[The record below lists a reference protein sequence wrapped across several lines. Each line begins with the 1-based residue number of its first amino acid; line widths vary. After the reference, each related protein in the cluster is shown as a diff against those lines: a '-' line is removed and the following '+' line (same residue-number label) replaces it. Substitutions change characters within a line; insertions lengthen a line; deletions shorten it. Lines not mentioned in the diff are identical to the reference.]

1 MAETGAL
8 RYQSLIDAGAP
19 QAEADAW
26 KERQKET
33 MRAAGAPQ
41 PEIDHYWGD
50 AEPDMAPVHNLAAI
64 DQVRRNQARP
74 ATNLVEDFVGA
85 WQRSNVGLTYNQKL
99 PMFTP
104 RNSTLASAI
113 VSGIGQLGGDLPT
126 MIGAG
131 ALTSESGPIVAGA
144 ATFAAPEAYRQV
156 MVDYL
161 THKND
166 VRSPSYNEVWERISA
181 GTWETAKAGLIG
193 GISVPVGG
201 AIGGAVLRATGSR
214 ALGSAADVTAMT
226 AAATAAGGA
235 LEGHWPEPHDWAAGM
250 VLALG
255 MHAAIS
261 TVGATQRWE
270 PTKAGETVG
279 ANMQQIYARTGV
291 PPWKQGTSAASDP
304 EFRSEVFSH
313 DVNQEPVA
321 PKFTAAAPTEVGKPE
336 LPAPSEKPL
345 PYDIRRHEDLELVR
359 ALENSGDDAV
369 SPAGAI
375 GRYQIMPNTAKQYGY
390 DPTKL
395 TDPAYNEKVAVT
407 IIDDLNKRYD
417 MIADP
422 AARRAAV
429 LIAYNAGP
437 GRADAW
443 FAHGMNDKM
452 LPAETQ
458 KYLNRAQRAGAFE
471 HDVQPPI
478 LNEEHV
484 PPGEEPHGI
493 APGMGVDWNAF
504 KEEASAAGSVTR
516 IERDPEGGITFSAD
530 PDSIAYYLRDFGKL
544 AGFHFTVSSEKANG
558 HAASIKGTEGPHY
571 FDKFKN
577 VHIPDTP
584 QELSR
589 RWYGLGRYE
598 ILFHE
603 VGHALDYNVLRASRE
618 LKMSLEQADKL
629 KKELEEFSHLFRPV
643 LWKDYAGHLS
653 KFSELMADATAVYLS
668 RPDLRPKMT
677 QFTKLFG
684 AKLAPYLKMAEQALP
699 IRSEGGGW
707 THPNEPGYGA
717 AEGAGGGGKKPPP
730 PPGSPPPEFKG
741 PPPPKPKLTTS
752 RIKLNADMLSQKA
765 LDIIGTPE
773 PTSYLDRGKALVETA
788 YNQYISE
795 LGPAKRFDAHLVKE
809 GKSTENTFGIE
820 DAFRS
825 TYASAEYAGHF
836 LRHGIIDANTRAK
849 LGNESYIG
857 SYELAKR
864 MGGNEAGF
872 TAYRLAK
879 RQLEKEEQGIDVGAT
894 ITHDEAVRIVS
905 EGADKYRKADE
916 MINRVKNGALDYAKD
931 SGLYSAERIQAI
943 KKYNKSHIPFRRVQ
957 APGEETV
964 LRPGRRFRARQPL
977 KEMTGSDRKIVE
989 PVYADIE
996 NMHTLIAMAD
1006 RNRAVRAILETQD
1019 GPALMGLKMI
1029 EKHPKVTIFGPDGK
1043 EIKPGNN
1050 GGAALEDFDTQMQVK
1065 LDLEKRLGKND
1076 FIYYNEGRPEIWTAK
1091 DPDLAAMIR
1100 GATKVDEGMIFGVAK
1115 WFTSVKR
1122 AGIIDM
1128 PDYIAKMIIKDQFTT
1143 PVIDKH
1149 GGVPFQNFMIGI
1161 WTALGNK
1168 PKWEEFVRNGGMG
1181 AALASM
1187 DAKYVRRDVEA
1198 VFKKT
1203 DVWTKVINYV
1213 RDPIDAN
1220 RIFMERMD
1228 AMSRL
1233 GRYVRRTA
1241 SGKVT
1246 NFKAGMESR
1255 KVYLDFQERG
1265 ASSHLNDLAKI
1276 DAFLRPTI
1284 LSWDQFGH
1292 AVKTDPVGVAYR
1304 GLAFIGV
1311 PSAVIFYLNWKW
1323 DQGKDADDPTRYNNL
1338 DRWTRDNYF
1347 VLPDYMGEHIKFP
1360 RAQGQYGLIFGGLMD
1375 RFLETQAQQDPGKF
1389 SEWGEKLVGTFVP
1402 NVIPD
1407 VGYPMAEQLSG
1418 QSLFM
1423 GRPLISSSLAEAN
1436 GPMQYTPN
1444 TTEIA
1449 KQVAKLLPSVQVEG
1463 VGLPLNSPIV
1473 LENYVRDW
1481 AGTGGIN
1488 LLRALNTPF
1497 SKNNAPTQLADIPF
1511 VASFFIRHESANLEP
1526 ITNFYDAFK
1535 QVKMANRDKFLALER
1550 GQVSGDFS
1558 EFESVG
1564 ENAEAF
1570 LNIQSVSTALNNM
1583 QNAINGINQ
1592 DAEMKPAEKRQFID
1606 DILRTMITTS
1616 RTGSEIIGAI
1626 NDQTIPQ

>member
-1 MAETGAL
+1 MAEAGAL

-19 QAEADAW
+19 QADADAW
-26 KERQKET
+26 KARQKEQ
-33 MRAAGAPQ
+33 MISAGAPQ
-41 PEIDHYWGD
+41 AEVEQYWGD
-50 AEPDMAPVHNLAAI
+50 ATPDLSPLNNLATI
-64 DQVRRNQARP
+64 DQVRRNQAKP
-74 ATNLVEDFVGA
+74 ATNLLEDFVGA

-113 VSGIGQLGGDLPT
+113 VSGIGQIGGDLPT
-126 MIGAG
+126 MIA
-131 ALTSESGPIVAGA
+131 AGA
-144 ATFAAPEAYRQV
+144 ATSETGPIVSGAASFAAPEAYRQV
-156 MVDYL
+156 MMDYL
-161 THKND
+161 KHKND
-166 VRSPSYNEVWERISA
+166 VRSPSYNEVWERIA
-181 GTWETAKAGLIG
+181 NGTWETAKSGIIG
-193 GISVPVGG
+193 GISVPIGG
-201 AIGGAVLRATGSR
+201 AIGGAVLKATGSKI
-214 ALGSAADVTAMT
+214 LGSTADVTAMT
-226 AAATAAGGA
+226 ASATVAGGA
-235 LEGHWPEPHDWAAGM
+235 LEGHWPEPQDWAAGM
-250 VLALG
+250 VFALG

-270 PTKAGETVG
+270 PTRAGEAVG
-279 ANMQQIYARTGV
+279 SNMQEIYARTGT
-291 PPWKQGTSAASDP
+291 PPWKQGTAASADP
-304 EFRSEVFSH
+304 EFKSEVFSH
-313 DVNQEPVA
+313 DVNQDAVA
-321 PKFTAAAPTEVGKPE
+321 PKFTATAPPEVGKSK
-336 LPAPSEKPL
+336 LPPPTEEPL
-345 PYDIRRHEDLELVR
+345 PYDIRRHDDLELVR
-359 ALENSGDDAV
+359 VLENSGDSAV

-395 TDPAYNEKVAVT
+395 TDPAYNEKVAAV
-407 IIDDLNKRYD
+407 ILDDLNKRYD

-452 LPAETQ
+452 LPVETQ
-458 KYLNRAQRAGAFE
+458 KYLNRAQRAGAFTAEPEPPKLNDE
-471 HDVQPPI
+471 HQPI
-478 LNEEHV
+478 
-484 PPGEEPHGI
+484 GEEPHGI
-493 APGMGVDWNAF
+493 APGVGVDWNAF
-504 KEEASAAGSVTR
+504 KEEAAAPGNVTR
-516 IERDPEGGITFSAD
+516 IERDKEGGITFSAD
-530 PDSIAYYLRDFGKL
+530 PESIAYYLRDFGKL
-544 AGFHFTVSSEKANG
+544 AGFHFTVSSEKAQQ
-558 HAASIKGTEGPHY
+558 HAGTIKGAEGPHY

-584 QELSR
+584 EELSR

-598 ILFHE
+598 VLFHE
-603 VGHALDYNVLRASRE
+603 VGHALDYNVLRGKNMPK
-618 LKMSLEQADKL
+618 LSLEQADKL
-629 KKELEEFSHLFRPV
+629 KKELLEFSHIFRPV
-643 LWKDYAGHLS
+643 LWKDYEGHLS

-677 QFTKLFG
+677 QFSKIFG
-684 AKLAPYLKMAEQALP
+684 AKLAPYLKIAEQALP
-699 IRSEGGGW
+699 VRSEGGGW

-717 AEGAGGGGKKPPP
+717 AEGGGGGKKPPP
-730 PPGSPPPEFKG
+730 PPSSPPPEFKG

-773 PTSYLDRGKALVETA
+773 PTSFLDRGKNLVETA
-788 YNQYISE
+788 YNNYISE
-795 LGPAKRFDAHLVKE
+795 LGPAKRFDAHLAKE
-809 GKSTENTFGIE
+809 GKAKEGDFGIE

-849 LGNESYIG
+849 LSNEHYIG
-857 SYELAKR
+857 AYELAKKS
-864 MGGNEAGF
+864 GGTEDGF

-879 RQLEKEEQGIDVGAT
+879 RQLEKEGQGIDVGAT
-894 ITHDEAVRIVS
+894 LSHDEATRLVS
-905 EGADKYRKADE
+905 EGAKKYEEADK
-916 MINRVKNGALDYAKD
+916 MVNRVKNGALDYAKD
-931 SGLYSAERIQAI
+931 SGLYSSERIAAI
-943 KKYNKSHIPFRRVQ
+943 KKYNQSHIPFRRVQ
-957 APGEETV
+957 AAGEEAV
-964 LRPGRRFRARQPL
+964 LRPGTRFRPRQPL
-977 KEMTGSDRKIVE
+977 KEMKGSDRKIVE

-996 NMHTLIAMAD
+996 NLHTLIAMAD
-1006 RNRAVRAILETQD
+1006 RNRAVRAIVETQD
-1019 GPALMGLKMI
+1019 GPELMGLKMI

-1050 GGAALEDFDTQMQVK
+1050 GGAALEDADTQMQVK

-1076 FIYYNEGRPEIWTAK
+1076 FIFYNKGQPEIWTAK
-1091 DPDLAAMIR
+1091 DPALAAMIR

-1122 AGIIDM
+1122 AGIIDL
-1128 PDYIAKMIIKDQFTT
+1128 PDYIAKMVIKDQFTT
-1143 PVIDKH
+1143 PIVDKH
-1149 GGVPFQNFMIGI
+1149 GGVPFQNFLIGI
-1161 WTALGNK
+1161 HTALGNK
-1168 PKWEEFVRNGGMG
+1168 AKWEEFVRNGGMG
-1181 AALASM
+1181 AALADM
-1187 DAKYVRRDVEA
+1187 DAKYIRRDVEA
-1198 VFKKT
+1198 IFKKT
-1203 DVWTKVINYV
+1203 DVWSKVANVV
-1213 RDPIDAN
+1213 RDPIDAF
-1220 RIFMERMD
+1220 RFLMERMD

-1255 KVYLDFQERG
+1255 KVYLDFQERM
-1265 ASSHLNDLAKI
+1265 ASSHLNDLSKV

-1292 AVKTDPVGVAYR
+1292 AVKTDPIGVAYR
-1304 GLAFIGV
+1304 GLAFVGV
-1311 PSAVIFYLNWKW
+1311 PSAVLFYMNWKW

-1347 VLPDYMGEHIKFP
+1347 IVPDFMGEHIKFP
-1360 RAQGQYGLIFGGLMD
+1360 RSQGQYGLIFGGLMD
-1375 RFLETQAQQDPGKF
+1375 RFLETQAKEDPGKF
-1389 SEWGEKLVGTFVP
+1389 SEWGEKLLSTFVP

-1407 VGYPMAEQLSG
+1407 VAYPMAEQLSG

-1449 KQVAKLLPSVQVEG
+1449 KSLAQVMPPVQVLG

-1488 LLRALNTPF
+1488 VLRALNVPF
-1497 SKNNAPTQLADIPF
+1497 SKNNSPAQLADIPF
-1511 VASFFIRHESANLEP
+1511 VSSFFIRHESANLEP

-1535 QVKMANRDKFLALER
+1535 QVKAANRDKFLALER

-1558 EFESVG
+1558 EFEKVG
-1564 ENAEAF
+1564 TNAEAF
-1570 LNIQSVSTALNNM
+1570 LNIQSVSTALSNM
-1583 QNAINGINQ
+1583 QGAINGINQ

-1626 NDQTIPQ
+1626 NDQTNAQ